1 MIGILRWF
9 LGWNEFK
16 IEGDSNY
23 FLTKF
28 NKNIWMVRKNNKY
41 ITSKCLTKD
50 YEFLKKNALEFG
62 CVLSLH
68 KKAGFLN
75 FLKRYKLRYG
85 ILIGLMLFFL
95 TMLVS
100 SFFVWD
106 IEVFG
111 NAKVT
116 DEQIFKIC
124 DKNGLHFGSFIC
136 NVNENELEYKIKD
149 EFPEISWIS
158 INRVAGKYIIE
169 ISESKQ
175 KPNIVNWEGPC
186 NVISEFDG
194 EILYVEAYSGMP
206 LVDVGDFVEKGQIL
220 VSGVQE
226 TKGMDGV
233 IYTPSEAK
241 ILAKVKH
248 YNENS
253 IKKNTTIK
261 QKTGFQKKD
270 SQMNIFGLKI
280 PLKINKKNNLIKNSE
295 TFKPLEFLGLRFPIL
310 IKTTIYDVYEN
321 VNLKED
327 FKEIKRILAKNQK
340 DWELKELLGN
350 PILNRKYIFEDE
362 EDCVKLFSEV
372 VVEQRID
379 KKAPIEIEDND

>member
-1 MIGILRWF
+1 M
-9 LGWNEFK
+9 
-16 IEGDSNY
+16 
-23 FLTKF
+23 
-28 NKNIWMVRKNNKY
+28 
-41 ITSKCLTKD
+41 
-50 YEFLKKNALEFG
+50 
-62 CVLSLH
+62 
-68 KKAGFLN
+68 
-75 FLKRYKLRYG
+75 
-85 ILIGLMLFFL
+85 
-95 TMLVS
+95 
-100 SFFVWD
+100 
-106 IEVFG
+106 
-111 NAKVT
+111 
-116 DEQIFKIC
+116 
-124 DKNGLHFGSFIC
+124 
-136 NVNENELEYKIKD
+136 
-149 EFPEISWIS
+149 
-158 INRVAGKYIIE
+158 
-169 ISESKQ
+169 
-175 KPNIVNWEGPC
+175 
-186 NVISEFDG
+186 
-194 EILYVEAYSGMP
+194 
-206 LVDVGDFVEKGQIL
+206 
-220 VSGVQE
+220 
-226 TKGMDGV
+226 

-253 IKKNTTIK
+253 IKKNSEIK

-340 DWELKELLGN
+340 NWELKELLGN